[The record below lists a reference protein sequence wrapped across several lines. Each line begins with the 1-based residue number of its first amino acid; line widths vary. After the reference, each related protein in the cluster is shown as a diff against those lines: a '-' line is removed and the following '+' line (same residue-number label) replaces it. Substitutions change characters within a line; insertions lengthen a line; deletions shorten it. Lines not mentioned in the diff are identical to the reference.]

1 MASTPLPQ
9 IPRETYEK
17 FNACV
22 HCGLCL
28 PACPTYLETMDEA
41 DSPRGRIHLMKAVV
55 DQRVNPS
62 ERVFEHLDRC
72 LVCRA
77 CETACPSG
85 VVYHDLIE
93 AVRPLVA
100 QRVLGEGKRVKSGV
114 LQWMVGNVLPYP
126 KRAAAAMV
134 PLKVARK
141 VGLGTLAG
149 KVAGWMGETM
159 GGMAGM
165 VAAEERAAD
174 IAGFTPAAGEHR
186 GTVIFLRGCV
196 GSVVSGAVNAAA
208 VRVLA
213 LNGFDVKLLAG
224 EGCCGAL
231 AAHANDPEGARA
243 FAQRLAETLAPTGE
257 VPVISAI
264 AGCGA
269 QLKELGHV
277 SRTDSAR
284 AAARRIRDITEFLV
298 EVGLRPPTKRLER
311 VITYHDPCHLVH
323 GQGISSAP
331 RILLDMI
338 PGLQRVELPES
349 EICCGAAGTYVL
361 NQPEMAA
368 SLGRRK
374 VAHIAA
380 TGATELVTANIGC
393 ALQIARHLKDSGR
406 GELRVRH
413 VVELLAEAY
422 V

>member
-1 MASTPLPQ
+1 
-9 IPRETYEK
+9 
-17 FNACV
+17 
-22 HCGLCL
+22 
-28 PACPTYLETMDEA
+28 
-41 DSPRGRIHLMKAVV
+41 
-55 DQRVNPS
+55 
-62 ERVFEHLDRC
+62 
-72 LVCRA
+72 
-77 CETACPSG
+77 
-85 VVYHDLIE
+85 
-93 AVRPLVA
+93 
-100 QRVLGEGKRVKSGV
+100 
-114 LQWMVGNVLPYP
+114 
-126 KRAAAAMV
+126 
-134 PLKVARK
+134 
-141 VGLGTLAG
+141 
-149 KVAGWMGETM
+149 
-159 GGMAGM
+159 
-165 VAAEERAAD
+165 
-174 IAGFTPAAGEHR
+174 
-186 GTVIFLRGCV
+186 
-196 GSVVSGAVNAAA
+196 
-208 VRVLA
+208 
-213 LNGFDVKLLAG
+213 
-224 EGCCGAL
+224 
-231 AAHANDPEGARA
+231 
-243 FAQRLAETLAPTGE
+243 
-257 VPVISAI
+257 VISAI

>member
-165 VAAEERAAD
+165 VAADERAAD

-331 RILLDMI
+331 RILLDLI